1 MSKIILNYFYLC
13 ENADFSDFAIY
24 QSTFVEPGILKIS
37 NLSISSAL
45 EVRFS
50 SFFSGGFITAI
61 LVNPPEWKLVKRT
74 FV

>member
-1 MSKIILNYFYLC
+1 MLIL
-13 ENADFSDFAIY
+13 
-24 QSTFVEPGILKIS
+24 VILQFINQLLW
-37 NLSISSAL
+37 NLTHDWHPKNIKLVNISSAL

-61 LVNPPEWKLVKRT
+61 LVNPPEWKLVKHT